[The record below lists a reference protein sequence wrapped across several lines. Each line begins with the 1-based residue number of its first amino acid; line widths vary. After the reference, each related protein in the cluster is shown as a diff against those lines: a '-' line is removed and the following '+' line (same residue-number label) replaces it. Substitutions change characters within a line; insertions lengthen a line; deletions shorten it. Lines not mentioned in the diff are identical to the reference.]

1 MVVDEVEEEVE
12 EGSGRETEEEV
23 DEVVVVMESEVRKRL
38 VGFG

>member
-23 DEVVVVMESEVRKRL
+23 GEVVVVMESEVRKRL

>member
-1 MVVDEVEEEVE
+1 MVVDEVEEEIE